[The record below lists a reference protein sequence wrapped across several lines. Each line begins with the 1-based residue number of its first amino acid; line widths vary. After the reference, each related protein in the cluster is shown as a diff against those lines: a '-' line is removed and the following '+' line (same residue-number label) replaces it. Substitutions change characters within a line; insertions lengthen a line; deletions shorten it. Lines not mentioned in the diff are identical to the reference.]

1 MQQVERYFPHL
12 PVLASW
18 QWLLGAA
25 CAFFIGVA
33 KTGVPGFGILVV
45 PLMVLTVGD
54 ARASA
59 GWLLPLFCA
68 GDIFA
73 VIYYRRHAEARRLFS
88 LFPWVTVGMA
98 VGAVVLGA
106 PEQFLRH
113 LVGVIILLMIG
124 VYLARGRAESALASD
139 DVRWQFVYGGAA
151 GFTTMV
157 ANAAGPVM
165 NVYLL
170 TKRLPKEDFVATGA
184 WFFLLVNLAKL
195 PVFAF
200 HGLVDARSLAFDFF
214 VLPLL
219 VLGALSG
226 RFIVRRIQQRSFEIV
241 VFGLSAA
248 AALLLLVPP
257 IRF

>member
-1 MQQVERYFPHL
+1 M
-12 PVLASW
+12 VLA
-18 QWLLGAA
+18 
-25 CAFFIGVA
+25 
-33 KTGVPGFGILVV
+33 
-45 PLMVLTVGD
+45 VGD

-73 VIYYRRHAEARRLFS
+73 VVYYRGHAEARRLFS
-88 LFPWVTVGMA
+88 LFPWVMAGMA

-106 PEQFLRH
+106 PEQLLRH
-113 LVGVIILLMIG
+113 LVGVIILLMIA
-124 VYLARGRAESALASD
+124 VYLTRPRTASSTSSD
-139 DVRWQFVYGGAA
+139 RMGWQFVYGGAA

-195 PVFAF
+195 PVYAY
-200 HGLVDARSLAFDFF
+200 HGMIDARSLAFDFF

-219 VLGALSG
+219 ALGALSG
-226 RFIVRRIQQRSFEIV
+226 RFIVERIPQRSFEIA
-241 VFGLSAA
+241 VFSLSAA
-248 AALLLLVPP
+248 AALLLLAPP
-257 IRF
+257 LKL

>member
-1 MQQVERYFPHL
+1 MPHL
-12 PVLASW
+12 PALAAW
-18 QWLLGAA
+18 QWLLGGA

-45 PLMVLTVGD
+45 PLMVLAVGD

-68 GDIFA
+68 GDLFAIF
-73 VIYYRRHAEARRLFS
+73 YYRGHAEARRLFS
-88 LFPWVTVGMA
+88 LFPWVVVGMA

-106 PEQFLRH
+106 PEAFLRR
-113 LVGVIILLMIG
+113 LVGVITLAMIAIY
-124 VYLARGRAESALASD
+124 VAKNRRESVSNGDSMHSQA
-139 DVRWQFVYGGAA
+139 VYGSAA
-151 GFTTMV
+151 GFATMV

-170 TKRLPKEDFVATGA
+170 AKRLPKEDFVATGA
-184 WFFLLVNLAKL
+184 WFYLLVNLTKL
-195 PVFAF
+195 PVYGY
-200 HGLVDARSLAFDFF
+200 HGLIDTRSLAFDFF

-219 VLGALSG
+219 VAGALSG
-226 RFIVRRIQQRSFEIV
+226 RLIVKRIPQRLFEST

-248 AALLLLVPP
+248 AAVLLIAPP
-257 IRF
+257 LRF

>member
-1 MQQVERYFPHL
+1 VSLPHL
-12 PVLASW
+12 PVLATW

-45 PLMVLTVGD
+45 PVMVLAVGD

-68 GDIFA
+68 GDLFA
-73 VIYYRRHAEARRLFS
+73 VFYYRGHAEARRLFS
-88 LFPWVTVGMA
+88 LFPWVVAGMA
-98 VGAVVLGA
+98 LGAIVLGA
-106 PEQFLRH
+106 PEQFLRR
-113 LVGVIILLMIG
+113 LVGVIILSMIA
-124 VYLARGRAESALASD
+124 VYVVRQRKDPTEASEGTS
-139 DVRWQFVYGGAA
+139 WQVVYGSAA

-195 PVFAF
+195 PVYAY
-200 HGLVDARSLAFDFF
+200 HGLVDARSLSFDFF
-214 VLPLL
+214 VLPVLA
-219 VLGALSG
+219 LGALSG
-226 RFIVRRIQQRSFEIV
+226 RYIVARIPQRSFEMA

-248 AALLLLVPP
+248 AALLLLAPP
-257 IRF
+257 LGP

>member
-1 MQQVERYFPHL
+1 MPHL
-12 PVLASW
+12 PALAAW

-45 PLMVLTVGD
+45 PLMVIAVGD

-68 GDIFA
+68 GDLFA
-73 VIYYRRHAEARRLFS
+73 VFYYRGHAEAKRLFS
-88 LFPWVTVGMA
+88 LFPWVVAGMA

-106 PEQFLRH
+106 PETFLRR
-113 LVGVIILLMIG
+113 LVGIITLLMIAI
-124 VYLARGRAESALASD
+124 YLAKSRRESPTTSD
-139 DVRWQFVYGGAA
+139 SIHSQAVYGSAA
-151 GFTTMV
+151 GFATMV

-170 TKRLPKEDFVATGA
+170 AKRLPKEDFVATGA
-184 WFFLLVNLAKL
+184 WFFLLVNLTKL
-195 PVFAF
+195 PVYAY
-200 HGLVDARSLAFDFF
+200 HGLVDRRSLAFDFL

-219 VLGALSG
+219 AAGALSG
-226 RFIVRRIQQRSFEIV
+226 RFIVRRIPQRLFEGT

-248 AALLLLVPP
+248 AALLLLAPP
-257 IRF
+257 LHL